1 MKNEEFYWDHF
12 NSINQKIGGK
22 YRDIYEHIENW
33 YLTMSVK
40 EIRQTVKYLKKLNE
54 KNSSWIICS
63 LKFTFLE
70 VAKEHLMKRVDK

>member
-33 YLTMSVK
+33 YLTMSVNDIK
-40 EIRQTVKYLKKLNE
+40 KTIKYFRKLTLSNC
-54 KNSSWIICS
+54 SWIIYS
-63 LKFTFLE
+63 LRPTFLE